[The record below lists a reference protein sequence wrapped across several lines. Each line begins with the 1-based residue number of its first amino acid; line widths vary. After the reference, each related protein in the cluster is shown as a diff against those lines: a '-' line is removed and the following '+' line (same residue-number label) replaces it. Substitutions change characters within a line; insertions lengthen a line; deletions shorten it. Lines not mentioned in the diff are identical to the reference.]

1 MGLLNI
7 NRTRGHIFSRVWPFY
22 EWAVSNLDRSMHRS
36 LWVLVAHSL
45 FIEGSHMT
53 KNTASGFF
61 NRMEWDWTGTRF
73 FFKSHPVEMV
83 RTRIAQT
90 INLTHAC
97 FSHLYSPRL
106 KESCWILLMTSR
118 RKIKVLKYPTYWS
131 KNTFVIPAVS
141 RFAAVPVVFLLF
153 SCPLSQ
159 QQLIF
164 QGPPL
169 QNCFR
174 CHWRSA
180 RIS

>member
-1 MGLLNI
+1 MGLFNI
-7 NRTRGHIFSRVWPFY
+7 NRTRGSIFSCVWPFY
-22 EWAVSNLDRSMHRS
+22 EWAVSNLDRSMHTS
-36 LWVLVAHSL
+36 LWVLVAHSS
-45 FIEGSHMT
+45 FIEVFHMT
-53 KNTASGFF
+53 KNTASGFL

-73 FFKSHPVEMV
+73 KKNHPIEMV
-83 RTRIAQT
+83 RTWIAPK
-90 INLTHAC
+90 INLTHAI
-97 FSHLYSPRL
+97 FSHLHL
-106 KESCWILLMTSR
+106 
-118 RKIKVLKYPTYWS
+118 KVLKYPTYWS

-174 CHWRSA
+174 RHCRSA